1 MTSRINSCTIM
12 DSFPTPAFLRNLSI
26 AAVSGLIISF
36 SGFKSEGVHVPFLF
50 NMLFSV
56 GLGWLEPKKGWA
68 LALVQVAVIFI
79 SYYVFS
85 GSDLLVAERPDVAK
99 FATYLAAVPTLAGS
113 FMGAFMKRAFV

>member
-1 MTSRINSCTIM
+1 MKP
-12 DSFPTPAFLRNLSI
+12 FLTPVFLRNLCL

-68 LALVQVAVIFI
+68 LALVQVAVIFVG
-79 SYYVFS
+79 YYVFS
-85 GSDLLVAERPDVAK
+85 GFVMAERPDVAE

-113 FMGAFMKRAFV
+113 FMGAFMKRAFL